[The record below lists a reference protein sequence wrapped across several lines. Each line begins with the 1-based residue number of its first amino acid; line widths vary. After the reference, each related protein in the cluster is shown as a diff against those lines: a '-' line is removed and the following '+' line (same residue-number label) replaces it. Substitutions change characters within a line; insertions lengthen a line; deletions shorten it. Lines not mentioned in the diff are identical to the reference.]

1 MKRRTIRYGVAGCIV
16 ALARA
21 IIYTKVR
28 PRILDSAW
36 ISRYYCQCI
45 GFAAIAGILI
55 YLTKK
60 QKDPEEEDLF
70 KINSR
75 TSGRADIQNQS

>member
-1 MKRRTIRYGVAGCIV
+1 MKRRTIRYGVAGSIV

-21 IIYTKVR
+21 IIYTKIGLVSLTAR
-28 PRILDSAW
+28 GLVDTT
-36 ISRYYCQCI
+36 CQCI
-45 GFAAIAGILI
+45 GFAAIARILI

-60 QKDPEEEDLF
+60 QKDLEEEDLF
-70 KINSR
+70 KINAR